1 MEEYARRGKRV
12 ILSGGAARFGPPAA
26 ITAMAYRTEVAGK
39 GPGAN
44 AYWID
49 ARALSL
55 SAGGAGV
62 AGGNAGKV
70 EATRSKMV
78 GVWETGEGEQ
88 VPP

>member
-1 MEEYARRGKRV
+1 MVILMEEYARRGKRV

-26 ITAMAYRTEVAGK
+26 ITAMACRTEVAGK

-55 SAGGAGV
+55 SAGG
-62 AGGNAGKV
+62 GGELPAEMPARWRRREV
-70 EATRSKMV
+70 R
-78 GVWETGEGEQ
+78 
-88 VPP
+88 